1 MFLATPLLLKK
12 TVLFFVTNL
21 LGVSLL
27 VNSRRG
33 VCVLSLYVKRSFS
46 IFIMKKTA
54 VPLLKF
60 TNKEVNYSEHSQRKL
75 FFFSYHMDGSK
86 KNQQKYCHEYSLYR
100 NLKFCAYFIGL
111 RLYGAPDPCNSNLHR
126 RFWSK
131 FPEYG
136 CFTGT
141 HIDFLFLITS
151 SLKKKKRGSGG
162 GATGNFF
169 LIVLGSAI
177 DFFS

>member
-1 MFLATPLLLKK
+1 MRVLVKIDEFTFDMIFIESIYYWGVTGVEM
-12 TVLFFVTNL
+12 TVSNRRSDLYQRA
-21 LGVSLL
+21 L

-75 FFFSYHMDGSK
+75 FFFYIIWMAQK
-86 KNQQKYCHEYSLYR
+86 KNLSKYCHEYSLYR

-141 HIDFLFLITS
+141 HIDFLIT
-151 SLKKKKRGSGG
+151 G
-162 GATGNFF
+162 TH
-169 LIVLGSAI
+169 I
-177 DFFS
+177 DFF